1 MKVNFLTDLKSD
13 TGTLVFLC
21 FKNQPLDTYLNN
33 LNKKIKGYVDKAI
46 KVSSMEY
53 NNNSFTD
60 IVIPQGTNA
69 NRIILIGVDQTKI
82 INEYDWGKLGS
93 FITSVLNLKKISDIK
108 LIVPKLKKNNVN
120 ETNILYGMALN
131 TYRFNKYFTDTGK
144 KRINFLNSITVISQ
158 NAKNI
163 KKLWIRFNALKEGVF
178 LTRDLVSEPSN
189 NLTPS
194 LLAKE
199 ASKLRKFGLKVNIL
213 DEKKL
218 KSLKMGALLGVAQ
231 GSANKPFVVT
241 LEWKGNPK
249 NKVMDFSFVGKG
261 VTFDTGGISIKP
273 SGGMEEMKYD
283 MGGSAVVLGL
293 MKSLALSKVKS
304 NISAVVGLVENMP
317 SGTAQRPGDV
327 VKSMSGK
334 TIEVINT
341 DAEGRLVLADA
352 VWYAQKK
359 FEPKNLIDLAT
370 LTGAIIVSIGQEKA
384 GMFSNSSKLTTLLE
398 KVGKEVGEPV
408 WNMPIDSSYEKD
420 ISSDIADMKNVGS
433 GRGAGSTA
441 GAIFVKRFIKN
452 VNWIHLDIAGVTW
465 AKGDKPL
472 IPKGGTGFGVRLLEE
487 VVLQYISN
495 KR

>member
-1 MKVNFLTDLKSD
+1 MKVNFITSLNNDGGNLI
-13 TGTLVFLC
+13 FLC
-21 FKNQPLDTYLNN
+21 IKNKPLDNYLNG
-33 LNKKIKGYVDKAI
+33 LNKKFKGYIDKAI
-46 KVSSMEY
+46 KISAMEF
-53 NNNSFTD
+53 NNNSFAD
-60 IVIPQGTNA
+60 IIMPQGSNSD
-69 NRIILIGVDQTKI
+69 RIILFGVDQTKLN
-82 INEYDWGKLGS
+82 NEYTYGKLGS
-93 FITSVLNLKKISDIK
+93 FITTVLNNKKIKNAK
-108 LIVPKLKKNNVN
+108 LVSTDFGNKGEN
-120 ETNILYGMALN
+120 EANIIYGMALN
-131 TYRFNKYFTDTGK
+131 TYRFNKYFTDEIK
-144 KRINFLNSITVISQ
+144 KRNNYFSTVTVISK
-158 NAKNI
+158 NANVLKR
-163 KKLWIRFNALKEGVF
+163 LWNRYNAIKEGVF
-178 LTRDLVSEPSN
+178 LTRNLVSEPSN

-199 ASKLRKFGLKVNIL
+199 AQKLKACGLKINIL

-249 NKVMDFSFVGKG
+249 SKSMDFSFVGKG

-293 MKSLALSKVKS
+293 MKTLALSKIKS

-352 VWYAQKK
+352 VWYAQKIFK
-359 FEPKNLIDLAT
+359 PKNLIDLAT

-384 GMFSNSSKLTTLLE
+384 GMFSNSDKLSMLLE
-398 KVGKEVGEPV
+398 KAGKEVGEQV
-408 WNMPIDSSYEKD
+408 WNMPIDNSYEKD
-420 ISSDIADMKNVGS
+420 IKSDIADMKNVGS

-441 GAIFVKRFIKN
+441 GAIFIKRFINN

-465 AKGDKPL
+465 AKSDKPL

-487 VVLQYISN
+487 LVLRYLQKN
-495 KR
+495 

>member
-1 MKVNFLTDLKSD
+1 MQVSFLEDLKND
-13 TGTLVFLC
+13 KGTLVFFC
-21 FKNQPLDTYLNN
+21 IKNNPLEKYLSNIN
-33 LNKKIKGYVDKAI
+33 TKSKGFINKAI
-46 KVSSMEY
+46 KISGLEY
-53 NNNSFTD
+53 NNNSNVEL
-60 IVIPQGTNA
+60 ILPQHSKA
-69 NRIILIGVDQTKI
+69 DRIILIGVDYSKI
-82 INEYDWGKLGS
+82 NNVYDWGRLGS
-93 FITSVLNLKKISDIK
+93 YVTSVLNTKKIKEIK
-108 LIVPKLKKNNVN
+108 LIVSALEKIKID
-120 ETNILYGMALN
+120 EANILYGMVLN
-131 TYRFNKYFTDTGK
+131 TYRFNKYFTEKKK
-144 KRINFLNSITVISQ
+144 KRENHFNKVTLIS
-158 NAKNI
+158 KNHKII
-163 KKLWIRFNALKEGVF
+163 KSKWSRYNALKEGVF
-178 LTRDLVSEPSN
+178 LTRNLVSEPSN

-199 ASKLRKFGLKVNIL
+199 AAKLKSYGLKVNIL

-231 GSANKPFVVT
+231 GSANKPFVVS

-249 NKVMDFSFVGKG
+249 SNTYDFSFVGKG

-327 VKSMSGK
+327 VTSMSGK

-352 VWYAQKK
+352 VWYAQKTFK
-359 FEPKNLIDLAT
+359 PKNLIDLAT
-370 LTGAIIVSIGQEKA
+370 LTGAIIVGIGQEKA
-384 GMFSNSSKLTTLLE
+384 GMFSNSDKLAALLD
-398 KVGKEVGEPV
+398 KAGKEVGEQV

-441 GAIFVKRFIKN
+441 GAIFVKRFIKD

-465 AKGDKPL
+465 AKSDKPM

-487 VVLQYISN
+487 MVIKYIN
-495 KR
+495 N

>member
-1 MKVNFLTDLKSD
+1 MKINFNSELSKEK
-13 TGTLVFLC
+13 GTIVFVC
-21 FKNQPLDTYLNN
+21 IKNQPIHKYLEDLNKKNRNYISNAMKVINFDYKDNSQLDLILPYGSNADRIIIIGKEKKDITNDVGLGKLGSLITTVLN
-33 LNKKIKGYVDKAI
+33 NKKIKEANLLLNATFLKPEQVAI
-46 KVSSMEY
+46 
-53 NNNSFTD
+53 
-60 IVIPQGTNA
+60 
-69 NRIILIGVDQTKI
+69 
-82 INEYDWGKLGS
+82 
-93 FITSVLNLKKISDIK
+93 
-108 LIVPKLKKNNVN
+108 
-120 ETNILYGMALN
+120 ILYGISLN
-131 TYRFNKYFTDTGK
+131 TYRFNKYFSDRK
-144 KRINFLNSITVISQ
+144 KIRPNYIEKINLYYSNLIEV
-158 NAKNI
+158 
-163 KKLWIRFNALKEGVF
+163 KKIWRRYHSLKEGVF

-189 NLTPS
+189 NLTPF

-199 ASKLRKFGLKVNIL
+199 AVKLKKFGLKIEQL

-218 KSLKMGALLGVAQ
+218 KKLKMGALLGVAQ
-231 GSANKPFVVT
+231 GSANKPYVVT
-241 LEWKGNPK
+241 LEWRGNK
-249 NKVMDFSFVGKG
+249 SKKTMDYTFVGKG

-293 MKSLALSKVKS
+293 MKALALRKTKANVSG
-304 NISAVVGLVENMP
+304 VVGLVENMP

-327 VKSMSGK
+327 VKSMSGQ

-341 DAEGRLVLADA
+341 DAEGRLVLADIL
-352 VWYAQKK
+352 WYAQQK
-359 FEPKNLIDLAT
+359 FRPTKIVDLAT

-384 GMFSNSSKLTTLLE
+384 GMFSNSSNFSDEVNKIGL
-398 KVGKEVGEPV
+398 KVGEEV
-408 WNMPIDSSYEKD
+408 WNMPVDDSYEKD

-487 VVLQYISN
+487 VVLQYISK

>member
-1 MKVNFLTDLKSD
+1 MKVNFITSLNNDEGNLI
-13 TGTLVFLC
+13 FLC
-21 FKNQPLDTYLNN
+21 IKNKPLDKYLNG
-33 LNKKIKGYVDKAI
+33 LNKKFKGYIDKAI
-46 KVSSMEY
+46 KISAMEF
-53 NNNSFTD
+53 NNNSFAD
-60 IVIPQGTNA
+60 IIMPKGSNSD
-69 NRIILIGVDQTKI
+69 RIILFGVDQTKLN
-82 INEYDWGKLGS
+82 NEYGYGKLGS
-93 FITSVLNLKKISDIK
+93 FITTVLNNKKIKNAK
-108 LIVPKLKKNNVN
+108 LVSTDFGNKGEN
-120 ETNILYGMALN
+120 EANIIYGMALN
-131 TYRFNKYFTDTGK
+131 TYRFNKYFTDEIK
-144 KRINFLNSITVISQ
+144 KRSNYLSTVTVISK
-158 NAKNI
+158 NASVLKR
-163 KKLWIRFNALKEGVF
+163 LWNRYNAIKEGVF
-178 LTRDLVSEPSN
+178 LTRNLVSEPSN
-189 NLTPS
+189 NLTPA

-199 ASKLRKFGLKVNIL
+199 AQKLKSCGLKINIL

-249 NKVMDFSFVGKG
+249 SKSMDFSFVGKG

-293 MKSLALSKVKS
+293 MKSLALSKIKS

-352 VWYAQKK
+352 VWYAQKIFK
-359 FEPKNLIDLAT
+359 PKNLIDLAT

-384 GMFSNSSKLTTLLE
+384 GMFSNSDKLSMLLE
-398 KVGKEVGEPV
+398 KAGKEVGEQV
-408 WNMPIDSSYEKD
+408 WNMPIDNSYEKD
-420 ISSDIADMKNVGS
+420 IKSDIADMKNVGS

-441 GAIFVKRFIKN
+441 GAIFIKRFINN

-465 AKGDKPL
+465 AKSDKPL

-487 VVLQYISN
+487 VVLRYLQKN
-495 KR
+495 

>member
-1 MKVNFLTDLKSD
+1 
-13 TGTLVFLC
+13 
-21 FKNQPLDTYLNN
+21 
-33 LNKKIKGYVDKAI
+33 
-46 KVSSMEY
+46 
-53 NNNSFTD
+53 
-60 IVIPQGTNA
+60 
-69 NRIILIGVDQTKI
+69 
-82 INEYDWGKLGS
+82 
-93 FITSVLNLKKISDIK
+93 
-108 LIVPKLKKNNVN
+108 
-120 ETNILYGMALN
+120 
-131 TYRFNKYFTDTGK
+131 
-144 KRINFLNSITVISQ
+144 
-158 NAKNI
+158 
-163 KKLWIRFNALKEGVF
+163 
-178 LTRDLVSEPSN
+178 
-189 NLTPS
+189 
-194 LLAKE
+194 
-199 ASKLRKFGLKVNIL
+199 
-213 DEKKL
+213 
-218 KSLKMGALLGVAQ
+218 MGALLGVAQ

-241 LEWKGNPK
+241 LEWNGNPK
-249 NKVMDFSFVGKG
+249 SNVMDFSFVGKG

-293 MKSLALSKVKS
+293 MKSIAMSKVKS

-359 FEPKNLIDLAT
+359 FQPKNLIDLAT

-384 GMFSNSSKLTTLLE
+384 GMFSNSTKLTTLLE
-398 KVGKEVGEPV
+398 RVGKKVGEPV

-441 GAIFVKRFIKN
+441 GAIFIKRFINN

-465 AKGDKPL
+465 AKSDKPL
-472 IPKGGTGFGVRLLEE
+472 VPKGGTGYGVRLLEE
-487 VVLQYISN
+487 MILQYLSD